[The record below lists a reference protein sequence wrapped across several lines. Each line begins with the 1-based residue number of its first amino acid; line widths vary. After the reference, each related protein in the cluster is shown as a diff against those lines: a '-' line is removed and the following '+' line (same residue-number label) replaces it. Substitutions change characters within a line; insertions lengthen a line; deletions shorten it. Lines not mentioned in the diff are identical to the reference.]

1 MKRRLLSLLALL
13 VIVVTGAKAD
23 GIVAT
28 KADVGK
34 VLCTDGSI
42 KETVSAATNAGKT
55 PAAMIAYVN
64 EKTGEGLAI
73 ALEDE
78 TGTYLWNSAKSAA
91 AAHEPLVAGGTWRL
105 PSVEDFEYMM
115 RGCAGYFNYYSGV
128 GYGGGEK
135 TAYYFKNLIEKMEA
149 AGCTTMQYNP
159 SSFYF
164 TRSIYEANY
173 QQFVA
178 TLFVFENGI
187 YHTPDGQFSHE
198 SGSYPRPIRACLAFN
213 ELPAGAVKD
222 VQLDR
227 SSISVILNGVGSL
240 TAKMFPSDPTNPK
253 VVWTTSNSNVKLY
266 SDNACTHEVS
276 GETEVHTVYV
286 KGMATGSSDITVT
299 SCADNTKTAS
309 CTATVS
315 NVDVTSFSL
324 SPTSA
329 TMGID
334 EVISLKATI
343 YPNQASDKTV
353 KWTTNNSRVKL
364 YFDAECTSAV
374 GSAATEALTV
384 YAKGVDMGNVTITA
398 TSNSNSSKK
407 GTCTVTVTKGV
418 ATLSEAVD
426 NSVFIASHVGKTFDI
441 TLTRTLK
448 GNMWNTFSVP
458 FNISHDQMTQL
469 FTGAAFVMA
478 LRTTDYNDGN
488 LVFNCGS
495 AWQIVAGTAYLV
507 KLEYDLV
514 NPIFHDVIISDAYTS
529 EYQWST
535 YADFVPVINPVNLPA
550 GDKTKLFVIPN
561 DLLTYPVKDSTI
573 KGFRGYFQLKGS
585 AAASEARSFSI
596 DFGGEATGLNGVLV
610 NSEGEV
616 GEVYNLKGQR
626 VTAPQKG
633 LYIVNG
639 KKIIK

>member
-1 MKRRLLSLLALL
+1 
-13 VIVVTGAKAD
+13 
-23 GIVAT
+23 
-28 KADVGK
+28 
-34 VLCTDGSI
+34 
-42 KETVSAATNAGKT
+42 
-55 PAAMIAYVN
+55 
-64 EKTGEGLAI
+64 
-73 ALEDE
+73 
-78 TGTYLWNSAKSAA
+78 
-91 AAHEPLVAGGTWRL
+91 
-105 PSVEDFEYMM
+105 
-115 RGCAGYFNYYSGV
+115 
-128 GYGGGEK
+128 
-135 TAYYFKNLIEKMEA
+135 
-149 AGCTTMQYNP
+149 
-159 SSFYF
+159 
-164 TRSIYEANY
+164 
-173 QQFVA
+173 
-178 TLFVFENGI
+178 
-187 YHTPDGQFSHE
+187 
-198 SGSYPRPIRACLAFN
+198 
-213 ELPAGAVKD
+213 
-222 VQLDR
+222 
-227 SSISVILNGVGSL
+227 
-240 TAKMFPSDPTNPK
+240 MFPSDPTTPK

-266 SDNACTHEVS
+266 SDNACTNEVS

-286 KGMATGSSDITVT
+286 KGMATGTSDITVT
-299 SCADNTKTAS
+299 SCADNSKTAS

-329 TMGID
+329 TIGID

-343 YPNQASDKTV
+343 YPSQASDKTV
-353 KWTTNNSRVKL
+353 KWTTGNSRVKL

-407 GTCTVTVTKGV
+407 GTCAVTVTKGV

-426 NSVFIASHVGKTFDI
+426 NTAFIASHVGKTFDI

-448 GNMWNTFSVP
+448 ANVWNTFSVP

-535 YADFVPVINPVNLPA
+535 YADFVPVINPVTLTA

-561 DLLTYPVKDSTI
+561 DLLKYPVKDSTI

-585 AAASEARSFSI
+585 AAATEARSFSI

-639 KKIIK
+639 KKVIK

>member
-1 MKRRLLSLLALL
+1 MKRKLLSLLALL
-13 VIVVTGAKAD
+13 VIAVTGAKAD
-23 GIVAT
+23 GITAT
-28 KADVGK
+28 TADVGK

-42 KETVSAATNAGKT
+42 YATVSAANADGKT

-78 TGTYLWNSAKSAA
+78 TGTYLWSAAKSAA

-128 GYGGGEK
+128 GYGGGDK

-178 TLFVFENGI
+178 TLFIFENGI

-213 ELPAGAVKD
+213 ELPEGAVKD
-222 VQLDR
+222 LQL
-227 SSISVILNGVGSL
+227 SSNFSVKVNSVVSI
-240 TAKMFPSDPTNPK
+240 TATMFPSDPTNPK
-253 VVWTTSNSNVKLY
+253 VVWTTSNGNVKLY
-266 SDNACTHEVS
+266 SDYACTSEVS
-276 GETEVHTVYV
+276 GETEVHKVYV
-286 KGMATGSSDITVT
+286 KGIAAGSSVITVT

-315 NVDVTSFSL
+315 NVNVTSVSL
-324 SPTSA
+324 NQATASVNVDDVIGLIASISPS
-329 TMGID
+329 
-334 EVISLKATI
+334 
-343 YPNQASDKTV
+343 NASDKTV
-353 KWTTNNSRVKL
+353 KWTTNNSKVKL
-364 YFDAECTSAV
+364 YFDEACTSPV
-374 GSAATEALTV
+374 GSAATGVLTV
-384 YAKGVDMGNVTITA
+384 YVKGVDKGTATVTA
-398 TSNSNSSKK
+398 TSNDNSTKK
-407 GTCTVTVTKGV
+407 ATCTVTVNNGV
-418 ATLSEAVD
+418 ATLSEAND
-426 NSVFIASHVGKTFDI
+426 NSAFIASRVGKTYDI
-441 TLTRTLK
+441 TLMRTLE
-448 GNMWNTFSVP
+448 GNEWNTFSVP
-458 FNISHDQMTQL
+458 FNIDHAQMISM
-469 FTGAAFVMA
+469 FGEGAFIMA
-478 LRTTDYNDGN
+478 LRGTEYDNGN
-488 LVFNCGS
+488 LVFKCGS
-495 AWQIVAGTAYLV
+495 VWQIAAGNAYLV

-514 NPIFHDVIISDAYTS
+514 NPTFHDVIISDAYTS
-529 EYQWST
+529 EYPWST
-535 YADFVPVINPVNLPA
+535 YADFVPVINPVTLTA

-585 AAASEARSFSI
+585 AAAAAARSFSI
-596 DFGGEATGLNGVLV
+596 DFGGEATGLSGVLV
-610 NSEGEV
+610 NSEGGV

-626 VTAPQKG
+626 VTSPQKG

-639 KKIIK
+639 KKVIK